1 MEYWAHSRGVD
12 PPDRPP
18 EPHLLADHL
27 HAVAKLSSAFAASF
41 DCEAWGRLAGLWHDL
56 GKYRPGFQR
65 YIHQTHDP
73 DAHIERVADHAKTH
87 SAAGALHAINV
98 LGPDIGRVLAFLIAG
113 HHAGLPDRHESD
125 GAGAS
130 LQARLANG
138 ESEYAE
144 AIGESIPADI
154 LAGTMLAPNS
164 VAKAGF
170 ALWMRMLFSCLV
182 DADFLDTERYFTPEK
197 AAKRDHYPELRDMKK
212 ALDAHMAR
220 FSEAATDEAS
230 AVNAK
235 RAEVLAACRQKAA
248 LPPGF
253 FTLTV
258 PTGGGKTLSSLAFA
272 LEHALIHGK
281 RRVIYAIPY
290 TSIIEQTAQVF
301 RDVFMPLGDD
311 VVVEHHS
318 NLDIDQTKE
327 DHANRLAAENW
338 DAPLIVTTNVQ
349 LFESLHAA
357 RTSRCRKL
365 HNLVNSVIV
374 LDEAQMLPRDFLA
387 PVLQMLKLLVE
398 HYGVTVVL
406 CTATQPM
413 LISRHEPVTH
423 RKLLDGVDR
432 ATEII
437 DAPEPLFDALKRV
450 TIRLPEDFNA
460 RSTWEEIAA
469 QVSQHDCV
477 LVVVNARKDARELFE
492 LLRDDDAVHLSAL
505 MCAKHRSAAISGI
518 RERLEARRNGASN
531 RPLRVISTQLVEAGV
546 DLDFPVV
553 YRALAGMD
561 SIAQAAGRCNREGK
575 LDGLGQVHVFVP
587 PRQAPP
593 GLLRQGEQTTRE
605 LASAGQLV
613 DPLAPITFRA
623 YFDRLYAQSHGFD
636 QEDILGLQRPER
648 AAFRTAAAKFRL
660 IDDDSES
667 VIVPY
672 NMSGGPNEAS
682 SVHGWLAA
690 LIKDGNAR
698 WARRKLQRFTV
709 SVPRHEFER
718 MLSMGDVE
726 EKAGLWLAHS
736 ACYDAQF
743 GLVQANQLLPS
754 QSLVI

>member
-1 MEYWAHSRGVD
+1 M
-12 PPDRPP
+12 
-18 EPHLLADHL
+18 ADHL
-27 HAVAKLSSAFAASF
+27 RAVAKLGESFAASF
-41 DCEAWGRLAGLWHDL
+41 GADTWGYLAGLWHDL

-65 YIHQTHDP
+65 YIQQTHDP
-73 DAHIERVADHAKTH
+73 DAHIEHVADHAKTH
-87 SAAGALHAINV
+87 SIAGASYALHK
-98 LGPDIGRVLAFLIAG
+98 LGENIGRVLAFVIAG
-113 HHAGLPDRHESD
+113 HHAGLPDWESGD

-130 LQARLANG
+130 LQARITHPNG
-138 ESEYAE
+138 HREYSEAKAE
-144 AIGESIPADI
+144 AIPEDI
-154 LAGTMLAPNS
+154 LQGMAPTIS
-164 VAKAGF
+164 PAAKAGF
-170 ALWMRMLFSCLV
+170 ALWLRMLFSCLV
-182 DADFLDTERYFTPEK
+182 DADFLDTEKYFTPER
-197 AAKRDHYPELRDMKK
+197 AAKRGHYPELRDMKQ
-212 ALDAHMAR
+212 ALDGYLAR
-220 FSEAATDEAS
+220 LSET
-230 AVNAK
+230 AVANGVSPVNVK
-235 RAEVLAACRQKAA
+235 RAEVLTACRQKAE

-253 FTLTV
+253 FSLTV

-272 LEHALIHGK
+272 LEHALINGK
-281 RRVIYAIPY
+281 RRVVYAIPY
-290 TSIIEQTAQVF
+290 TSIIEQTAEVF
-301 RDVFMPLGDD
+301 RDVFAPLDKD

-318 NLDIDQTKE
+318 NLDIDERKE
-327 DHANRLAAENW
+327 NHANRLAAENW

-387 PVLQMLKLLVE
+387 PVLQTLKLLVE

-413 LISRHEPVTH
+413 LTSRYEPVTH
-423 RKLLDGVDR
+423 RKLLDGIDKT
-432 ATEII
+432 TELI
-437 DAPEPLFDALKRV
+437 DAPESLFDALKRV
-450 TIRLPEDFNA
+450 TIHLPANFNA
-460 RSTWEEIAA
+460 RSSWEDIAV

-477 LVVVNARKDARELFE
+477 LVIVNARKDARELFD
-492 LLRDDDAVHLSAL
+492 LLRDEDAVHLSAL
-505 MCAKHRSAAISGI
+505 MCAEHRSAVISDI
-518 RERLEARRNGASN
+518 HNRLKVRKYGASN

-587 PRQAPP
+587 PHQAPP
-593 GLLRQGEQTTRE
+593 GLLRQGEQATRE
-605 LASAGQLV
+605 LVDAAQLV
-613 DPLAPITFRA
+613 DPLAPVTFRA
-623 YFDRLYAQSHGFD
+623 YFDRLYAQSQGFD
-636 QEDILGLQRPER
+636 REEILDLQKPER
-648 AAFRTAAAKFRL
+648 AAFRTAATRFRL

-672 NMSGGPNEAS
+672 NPSRGPNEAS
-682 SVHGWLAA
+682 PVHGWLAA
-690 LIKDGNAR
+690 LTNDGNAKR
-698 WARRKLQRFTV
+698 ARRKLQRFTV
-709 SVPRHEFER
+709 NVPRREFEQ

-754 QSLVI
+754 QSLII